1 VNIDRN
7 LDLGVIGNCVISALV
22 DRAGSIVWS
31 CLPRLDGDP
40 VFHALVNGNG
50 GPDAAGHWTIE
61 LDGMERCEQE
71 YQGNTAVLATRLF
84 APAARSRSSISA
96 RASRCAAACSARR

>member
-1 VNIDRN
+1 MNRN
-7 LDLGVIGNCVISALV
+7 LDLGVIGNCVISALI
-22 DRAGSIVWS
+22 DRTGSIVWS

-50 GPDAAGHWTIE
+50 GPEAAGHWTIE

-71 YQGNTAVLATRLF
+71 YQGN
-84 APAARSRSSISA
+84 
-96 RASRCAAACSARR
+96 